1 MSETSPPHVGGMRR
15 RRGASSISAGA
26 RSFAIGQGLRGLLL
40 ATPPLAV
47 VAVFIGLPVVAAI
60 AYTFGHGGGPNSVI
74 ASLAQ
79 NQYLVR
85 SGPGTLAAY
94 RDVFQNASFRRDLW
108 VTVVITVSSVVV
120 VLAVSWSVALYARL
134 AESRTS
140 KVLTALAVVP
150 LFVPVVIG
158 SYAILTFYAADG
170 FLRTS
175 FVMFGLGDGPVLSYS
190 MYGVLIGQIWVS
202 MPFGV
207 LILSS
212 GLSGV
217 PNSLIE
223 ASRDCGASMMRTV
236 ISVLVPLNAIPIIIV
251 ATFTGIG
258 VIGSFTVPYLVGP
271 SSPNMLGPTMT
282 NYFQAFNQAQQATV
296 MAVVVFVLA
305 AGIGAAYVWANLRSA
320 KQSGAL

>member
-1 MSETSPPHVGGMRR
+1 MRR
-15 RRGASSISAGA
+15 TSGSPSTPARA
-26 RSFAIGQGLRGLLL
+26 RSAITGQALRGLLL
-40 ATPPLAV
+40 ASPPLAV
-47 VAVFIGLPVVAAI
+47 VTVFIGLPVVSAV

-79 NQYLVR
+79 NQYLVK

-94 RDVFQNASFRRDLW
+94 RDVFRNASFRLDLW
-108 VTVVITVSSVVV
+108 VTLLITAATVAV
-120 VLAVSWSVALYARL
+120 VLAVAWSVALHARL
-134 AESRTS
+134 SGS
-140 KVLTALAVVP
+140 KLSKILTALAVVP
-150 LFVPVVIG
+150 IFVPVVIG

-170 FLRTS
+170 FLRTA
-175 FVMFGLGDGPVLSYS
+175 FATLGLPNGPVLSYS
-190 MYGVLIGQIWVS
+190 TYGVLIGQIWVS

-212 GLSGV
+212 GLNSV

-236 ISVLVPLNAIPIIIV
+236 IRVLIPLNLIPIVIV

-258 VIGSFTVPYLVGP
+258 VIGSFTVPYLIGP
-271 SSPNMLGPTMT
+271 SSPNMLGPAMA